1 MKNKL
6 KTELFKDKK
15 SLQIKMLFFVI
26 TKNLNWEILTKNLI
40 SFKRWD
46 GMGMGLEGV
55 AKNQYTRVLPKNEA
69 CTICRFKAGL
79 NKKDGVGVFDGEII
93 SQYTLCY

>member
-1 MKNKL
+1 MGKWKGGRGFSFYMKNKL

-46 GMGMGLEGV
+46 G
-55 AKNQYTRVLPKNEA
+55 AKYEKFEYYRGSVKN
-69 CTICRFKAGL
+69 
-79 NKKDGVGVFDGEII
+79 
-93 SQYTLCY
+93 